1 MYQRWRAES
10 DHYDHEDDVDDHDHE
25 DDDDHADH
33 EDYDDHA
40 DDDHDTQGLTKE
52 IYEGHDQAR

>member
-25 DDDDHADH
+25 DDDDH
-33 EDYDDHA
+33 
-40 DDDHDTQGLTKE
+40 DTQGLTKE